1 MWGKGPHR
9 RKCENGVAWLDV
21 AAVALVGGNT
31 SDTIKRGVT
40 TKSVESI
47 CSVELS
53 HLARPLSIGILLS
66 SYISCTSVAA
76 RDAPFGKPPAQCL
89 KVGDRFHT
97 VVQRPEAA

>member
-1 MWGKGPHR
+1 MWRPLVIEEAISAAYSKHALEMRPR
-9 RKCENGVAWLDV
+9 LRKIENGVAWLDV

-66 SYISCTSVAA
+66 Y
-76 RDAPFGKPPAQCL
+76 D
-89 KVGDRFHT
+89 
-97 VVQRPEAA
+97 E